1 MGMGPSIY
9 GRDAEVFMIIHH
21 PSILYVIRN
30 LSWCVQR
37 APLSIWPLAPPYP
50 YAEQLG
56 EQCNIRV
63 TVHPSIRS
71 LESGDAEGWAQLCR
85 LIDISHLVM
94 LRI

>member
-1 MGMGPSIY
+1 MGMGPSM
-9 GRDAEVFMIIHH
+9 GGMHAEVFMIIHH

-30 LSWCVQR
+30 LSWES
-37 APLSIWPLAPPYP
+37 PSLSIWPLAPPYP

-71 LESGDAEGWAQLCR
+71 LESVDAEGWAQLCR